1 MSEQEERSRVR
12 DENVPM
18 GPGEPRRAEG
28 VPAGTAG
35 GLPPTPAQGTRGA
48 NAPLARDR
56 GAGLGS
62 SPRSAESPCSLPQC
76 VARVPG
82 RTPRPTRGSVPPQNQ
97 VDPTLATT
105 RTPALTW
112 RPLLRRVTGKA
123 FTRRCSSRYLFSS
136 QLRIAVS

>member
-1 MSEQEERSRVR
+1 MCPWAPGTPAEQR
-12 DENVPM
+12 
-18 GPGEPRRAEG
+18 GFLLGRRAACRPHLRREHG
-28 VPAGTAG
+28 GT
-35 GLPPTPAQGTRGA
+35 

-62 SPRSAESPCSLPQC
+62 YPRSAESPCSLPQC

-105 RTPALTW
+105 CTPDLTW

-123 FTRRCSSRYLFSS
+123 FTRRCSSLYLFSS
-136 QLRIAVS
+136 QLRLAVS